1 MKAPGKAYDSELL
14 GKDPQPD
21 HMSKFVHLPDTEEGD
36 NGGVHINSGIPNK
49 AFYLVAVGLGGYA
62 EAAGLIWYEALK
74 ASTMTTQFQEF
85 ADTTYLKAGSFTAR
99 AALNRKR
106 CWLDGAMSA
115 SESLACPA
123 GAVLANEPRRPAEG
137 PTWRPSPSRLRRCRR
152 S

>member
-1 MKAPGKAYDSELL
+1 M
-14 GKDPQPD
+14 
-21 HMSKFVHLPDTEEGD
+21 HLPDTEEGD

-115 SESLACPA
+115 SDHWRARPERCSQTSR
-123 GAVLANEPRRPAEG
+123 GVRRRGRHGG
-137 PTWRPSPSRLRRCRR
+137 PHQAD
-152 S
+152 